1 MPLYEYQCD
10 ACGNRFEQ
18 IRKFSDPVV
27 DVCPAC
33 GERKVQKLVSSPAI
47 QFKGSGF
54 YINDYARKGA
64 AGGDGAAA
72 PAKDSQESKDSKD
85 SKDTKNT
92 KDTSTKEAKD
102 AKETK
107 DAKPAKETKSTPSE
121 SAPVKSSSE

>member
-27 DVCPAC
+27 DLCPAC

-85 SKDTKNT
+85 AKDTKNT
-92 KDTSTKEAKD
+92 KDTSTKEAK
-102 AKETK
+102 ETK
-107 DAKPAKETKSTPSE
+107 DATPAKETKSTPSE